1 MDRFKLDILVAIFLR
16 GLGAILLFLFYQ
28 QISVKFGTNGAGV
41 FGVIFSIQVLGVVLS
56 NLGYNESIV
65 KHIAKSH
72 SINNIQITTKI
83 IHTARI
89 KTFPLSLLATLITL
103 GYLLMY
109 SENRS
114 LPFQICFVII
124 PVLYIEQNAAIL
136 RGIGFFQISW
146 ILIGIAVPF
155 LMLCILLSFNLT
167 LLQAIICYLIFNWLV
182 MFFSFVLLKKKIQL
196 DDNIKVKEFIKIL
209 CNFKSYR
216 FHLPLIISSRSLCV
230 IGIVTA
236 IMEIDIIL
244 INYWFGPEQT
254 GVYSII
260 KKISLSI
267 SILLVAVNSVIAP
280 KLSILFEH
288 NKKQELINLLKKT
301 FFILLIYAIPVTYL
315 LISFPKEILMIFG
328 KDFSQGSNILIIIS
342 LGQFINI
349 ITGPVG
355 NILIMS
361 NQEKLLRNI
370 IVVISCLCLISYFIF
385 IPIYGITGAAW
396 ITALRVV
403 TQNLIVFSIVLKQ
416 SIKYGK

>member
-1 MDRFKLDILVAIFLR
+1 
-16 GLGAILLFLFYQ
+16 
-28 QISVKFGTNGAGV
+28 
-41 FGVIFSIQVLGVVLS
+41 
-56 NLGYNESIV
+56 
-65 KHIAKSH
+65 
-72 SINNIQITTKI
+72 
-83 IHTARI
+83 
-89 KTFPLSLLATLITL
+89 
-103 GYLLMY
+103 
-109 SENRS
+109 
-114 LPFQICFVII
+114 
-124 PVLYIEQNAAIL
+124 
-136 RGIGFFQISW
+136 
-146 ILIGIAVPF
+146 
-155 LMLCILLSFNLT
+155 
-167 LLQAIICYLIFNWLV
+167 
-182 MFFSFVLLKKKIQL
+182 
-196 DDNIKVKEFIKIL
+196 
-209 CNFKSYR
+209 
-216 FHLPLIISSRSLCV
+216 
-230 IGIVTA
+230 
-236 IMEIDIIL
+236 MEIDIIL

-370 IVVISCLCLISYFIF
+370 IVVISCLCFISYFIF

-396 ITALRVV
+396 ITASRVV